1 MLRIVDNLESIGDQ
15 NFQLAK
21 MIDQKNEQKIW
32 FTPAM
37 RENITQ
43 MFKIVRESL
52 VIMQEN
58 MSMPYKTVDITKA
71 LDKEKEINQFRDK
84 LRNEHLESLKN
95 NDYNYQTGIVYSSLF
110 ALLEKIGDH
119 AINISEAIVNTK
131 YTKDESLTEI
141 DVESITNDND

>member
-32 FTPAM
+32 FTPTM

-95 NDYNYQTGIVYSSLF
+95 NDYNSYTV
-110 ALLEKIGDH
+110 KI
-119 AINISEAIVNTK
+119 
-131 YTKDESLTEI
+131 
-141 DVESITNDND
+141 